1 MKIKVTANAFSKNN
15 TLRNELLQYFPNS
28 EFNNTGRRFIGDE
41 LVSYLS
47 DADGAI
53 IGLENITD
61 ELLIQLPNLKII
73 AKYGVGLDNID
84 EIACEKNNVKVGWT
98 GGVNKLSV
106 AEMTLGFMLDL
117 SRNLQLTS
125 NQLKK
130 GLWNKSGGKQL
141 TGQTIGII
149 GLGHIGKEL
158 VRLLKPFNCT
168 ILCNDIIKQN
178 EYCIR
183 KNIQSVSLK
192 ELLNKS
198 DIVSIHTPLTSVTNG
213 LVNNNFLSSM
223 KKDSYLINTARG
235 PIIVLEDLKKALI
248 NDIILGAAIDV
259 YDEEPPKDQELLLL
273 QNLICTPH
281 TGGNS
286 SEAVVLMGQS
296 AINHLNLFF
305 KNNNS

>member
-1 MKIKVTANAFSKNN
+1 MKIKVTANAFSKNSI
-15 TLRNELLQYFPNS
+15 LRNELLQYFPNS
-28 EFNNTGRRFIGDE
+28 EFNNTGRRFTGDE
-41 LVSYLS
+41 LVSFLS

-53 IGLENITD
+53 IGLEKITD
-61 ELLIQLPNLKII
+61 QLLIQLPNLKII

-84 EIACEKNNVKVGWT
+84 QIACKKNNVNVGWT

-130 GLWNKSGGKQL
+130 GLWNKSGGRQL
-141 TGQTIGII
+141 TAQTIGII

-168 ILCNDIIKQN
+168 ILCHDIIKQN
-178 EYCIR
+178 EYCT
-183 KNIQSVSLK
+183 KENVQSVSLK

-213 LVNNNFLSSM
+213 LVNNTFLSSM

-235 PIIVLEDLKKALI
+235 PIVVLEDLKKALT
-248 NDIILGAAIDV
+248 NDVILGAAIDV
-259 YDEEPPKDQELLLL
+259 YDVEPPKDKKLLLL

-296 AINHLNLFF
+296 AIKHLNLFF
-305 KNNNS
+305 NKN

>member
-15 TLRNELLQYFPNS
+15 TLRNELLHYFPNS
-28 EFNNTGRRFIGDE
+28 EFNETGKRFVGKE
-41 LVSYLS
+41 LVAYLS

-61 ELLIQLPNLKII
+61 ELLLQLPNLQII

-84 EIACEKNNVKVGWT
+84 QIACKKNNVKVGWT

-125 NQLKK
+125 SQLKEEV
-130 GLWNKSGGKQL
+130 WNKSGGRQL

-168 ILCNDIIKQN
+168 VLSYDIIEQN
-178 EYCIR
+178 EYC
-183 KNIQSVSLK
+183 KKENVLSVSLK
-192 ELLNKS
+192 ELLIKS
-198 DIVSIHTPLTSVTNG
+198 DIVTLHTPLTPLTKG
-213 LVNNNFLSSM
+213 MVNHSFLSSM

-235 PIIVLEDLKKALI
+235 PIVVLEDLKQALN
-248 NDIILGAAIDV
+248 NDVILGAAIDV
-259 YDEEPPKDQELLLL
+259 YEIEPPQDKELLFLP
-273 QNLICTPH
+273 NLICTPH

-286 SEAVVLMGQS
+286 SEAVVAMGKS
-296 AINHLNLFF
+296 AINHLNSFF
-305 KNNNS
+305 NKTNL

>member
-1 MKIKVTANAFSKNN
+1 MKIKVTANAFSKNSI
-15 TLRNELLQYFPNS
+15 LRNELLHYFPNS
-28 EFNNTGRRFIGDE
+28 EFNHTGRRFADKE

-61 ELLIQLPNLKII
+61 ELLLQLPNLQII

-84 EIACEKNNVKVGWT
+84 QIACKKNNVKVGWT

-130 GLWNKSGGKQL
+130 GLWNKSGGRQL
-141 TGQTIGII
+141 TGQIIGII

-168 ILCNDIIKQN
+168 ILCHDIIDQN
-178 EYCIR
+178 EYCT
-183 KNIQSVSLK
+183 KENVLSVSLK
-192 ELLNKS
+192 ELLIKS
-198 DIVSIHTPLTSVTNG
+198 EIVTLHTPLTHLTEG
-213 LVNNNFLSSM
+213 MVNHSFLSSM

-235 PIIVLEDLKKALI
+235 PIVVLEDLKQALN
-248 NDIILGAAIDV
+248 NDVILGAAIDV
-259 YDEEPPKDQELLLL
+259 YKIEPPQDKELLSLP
-273 QNLICTPH
+273 NLICTPH

-286 SEAVVLMGQS
+286 SEAVVAMGKS

-305 KNNNS
+305 NKTNL

>member
-1 MKIKVTANAFSKNN
+1 MKIKVAANAFSKNSI
-15 TLRNELLQYFPNS
+15 LRNELLHYFPNS
-28 EFNNTGRRFIGDE
+28 KFNKAGRRFTGDE
-41 LVSYLS
+41 LVTFFS
-47 DADGAI
+47 DADGVI

-61 ELLIQLPNLKII
+61 EVLLQLPNLQII

-84 EIACEKNNVKVGWT
+84 QIACKKNNVKVGWT

-125 NQLKK
+125 NQLKE

-168 ILCNDIIKQN
+168 ILCYDIIEQN
-178 EYCIR
+178 EYCT
-183 KNIQSVSLK
+183 NENMLSVSLK
-192 ELLNKS
+192 ELLIKS
-198 DIVSIHTPLTSVTNG
+198 DIVTLHTPLTPLTKG
-213 LVNNNFLSSM
+213 MVNHSFLSSM

-235 PIIVLEDLKKALI
+235 PIVVLEDLKQALN
-248 NDIILGAAIDV
+248 NDVILGAAIDV
-259 YDEEPPKDQELLLL
+259 YEIEPPQDKELLFLP
-273 QNLICTPH
+273 NLICTPH

-286 SEAVVLMGQS
+286 SEAVVAMGKS
-296 AINHLNLFF
+296 AINHLNSFF
-305 KNNNS
+305 NKTNL

>member
-15 TLRNELLQYFPNS
+15 TLRNELLCYFPNS
-28 EFNNTGRRFIGDE
+28 EFNETGKRFVGKE
-41 LVSYLS
+41 LVAYLS

-61 ELLIQLPNLKII
+61 ELLLQLPNLKII

-84 EIACEKNNVKVGWT
+84 QIACKKNNVKVGWT

-125 NQLKK
+125 NQLKE
-130 GLWNKSGGKQL
+130 GLWNKSGGRQL
-141 TGQTIGII
+141 SGQTIGII

-168 ILCNDIIKQN
+168 ILCHDIIEQN
-178 EYCIR
+178 EYCI
-183 KNIQSVSLK
+183 KENVLSVSLK
-192 ELLNKS
+192 ELLIRS
-198 DIVSIHTPLTSVTNG
+198 EIVTLHTPLTHLTEG
-213 LVNNNFLSSM
+213 MVNHSFLSSM

-235 PIIVLEDLKKALI
+235 LIVVLDDLKKALT
-248 NDIILGAAIDV
+248 NNIILGAAIDV
-259 YDEEPPKDQELLLL
+259 YDIEPPKDKELLSL

-286 SEAVVLMGQS
+286 SETIVLMGQS
-296 AINHLNLFF
+296 AIKHLIFF
-305 KNNNS
+305 NKN